1 MKRTFISFG
10 IILAFLL
17 VIVGTDLVFMT
28 SFADGMTKRLDLII
42 ETENIDLQ
50 KQRAKELDDYFRS
63 KEFFAHRFIPTDR
76 IEEIETMLHKLN
88 AYISE
93 EDKNEIEATAAE
105 IRARINLLYSTYIYH
120 ITVKGRQSQQNCAVL
135 QE

>member
-50 KQRAKELDDYFRS
+50 KKRAKELDDYFRS

-120 ITVKGRQSQQNCAVL
+120 WYQPFEFRI
-135 QE
+135 E

>member
-1 MKRTFISFG
+1 MKQTFISFG

-50 KQRAKELDDYFRS
+50 KKRAKELDDYFRS

-120 ITVKGRQSQQNCAVL
+120 WYQPFEFRI
-135 QE
+135 E

>member
-1 MKRTFISFG
+1 MKRTFISLG

-28 SFADGMTKRLDLII
+28 AFADGMTNRLDLII

-63 KEFFAHRFIPTDR
+63 KEFLAHRFIPTDR
-76 IEEIETMLHKLN
+76 IEEIETMMHKLN
-88 AYISE
+88 AYINE
-93 EDKNEIEATAAE
+93 EDKNEIEATATE
-105 IRARINLLYSTYIYH
+105 IQARINLLYSTYIYH
-120 ITVKGRQSQQNCAVL
+120 WYQPFEFRI
-135 QE
+135 E

>member
-28 SFADGMTKRLDLII
+28 AFADGMTKRLDLII

-50 KQRAKELDDYFRS
+50 KKRAKELDDYFRS

-120 ITVKGRQSQQNCAVL
+120 WYQPFEFRI
-135 QE
+135 E

>member
-28 SFADGMTKRLDLII
+28 SFADGMTKRLDSII

-50 KQRAKELDDYFRS
+50 KKRAKELDDYFRS

-120 ITVKGRQSQQNCAVL
+120 WYQPFEFRI
-135 QE
+135 E

>member
-120 ITVKGRQSQQNCAVL
+120 WYQPFEFRM
-135 QE
+135 E

>member
-120 ITVKGRQSQQNCAVL
+120 WYQPFEFRI
-135 QE
+135 E